1 MELED
6 RMALGAPRKTLDE
19 IRHEIEAEFAGT
31 PIADAAAGEADVKRR
46 SPRRD
51 VVKYHVD
58 DDLRL
63 EELRRH
69 RARSR
74 TRRGKYILAG
84 VIGCVVGQLALFG
97 SVAATRHWFR
107 FVHILAVVPPSPVRT
122 MLASQSTPQPS
133 GPTAAWHAADIERT
147 PAPTPSVAV
156 ELSPPAAA
164 APEPPAMPVPPLTM
178 GPPPPGAAEPPMHV
192 MASQHRTVSTA
203 RVAVAT
209 PTPELRTPVAEF
221 DWAES
226 QAEVRAALGAW
237 LALSGREADSLASDA
252 VVILGADGQTAKTHV
267 PIRSRSGVLTM
278 SEQHWGR
285 TTKGWG
291 IVAEREK
298 ARER

>member
-1 MELED
+1 
-6 RMALGAPRKTLDE
+6 MALGAPRKTLDE
-19 IRHEIEAEFAGT
+19 IRHEIDAEFAGT
-31 PIADAAAGEADVKRR
+31 PIADAAAGEAGAERR

-51 VVKYHVD
+51 VVRYDVD

-69 RARSR
+69 RASPR
-74 TRRGKYILAG
+74 TRRGRYILAG

-107 FVHILAVVPPSPVRT
+107 SVHTIADAPPFPVGAT
-122 MLASQSTPQPS
+122 LASQSTPQPPA
-133 GPTAAWHAADIERT
+133 PTAAWHAADVGTT

-156 ELSPPAAA
+156 ALSPPAAA
-164 APEPPAMPVPPLTM
+164 APEPPAMPVPPLTIA
-178 GPPPPGAAEPPMHV
+178 PPPPSVAEPPMPA
-192 MASQHRTVSTA
+192 MASQRRTVYAA
-203 RVAVAT
+203 RVAASA
-209 PTPELRTPVAEF
+209 PTPELRARVAEF
-221 DWAES
+221 DWAQS

-237 LALSGREADSLASDA
+237 LALSGREADALASDA

-267 PIRSRSGVLTM
+267 PIRSRSGVMTI

-291 IVAEREK
+291 IVAEREE
-298 ARER
+298 ARQR